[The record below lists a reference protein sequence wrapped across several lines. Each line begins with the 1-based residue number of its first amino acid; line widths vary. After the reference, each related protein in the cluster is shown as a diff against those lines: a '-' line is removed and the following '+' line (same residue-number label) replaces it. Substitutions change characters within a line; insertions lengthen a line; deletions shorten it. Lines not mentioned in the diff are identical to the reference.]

1 MIPDSRTAELGGVAA
16 TEVPDSVGL
25 LARTYTHPM
34 LDDCAVVRLVRAP
47 LTEVEDLSL
56 DVLGFSNTASAP
68 VGHVRTKAI
77 GFPAWP
83 ILHDPA
89 NARHALNLVG
99 DLQRAAKLARSRPGP
114 AKDML
119 DELAGRLGASAPHFL
134 PTFLEE
140 AARIFLALDNRA
152 YATQYFAKAR
162 EAERIHN
169 LNIDETRHRQVLL
182 EFALGGALSAKE
194 LTTESKAL
202 LERHGPEEALEQFIQ
217 LNIDRVKGGLPP
229 YANLHTDIKRLVKAA
244 KADQQ
249 EVDERLLDAMLRS
262 PAVSNA
268 PQAFWNAFM
277 KPLARMA
284 RSNPDLRDLLFDLTP
299 DGAKAAGWLEVL
311 EAAGVADELRAGER
325 DVLDWVERFITKE
338 CWAWNSDFPA
348 ELSQFIRSL
357 PHQEGKVLELPL
369 FLYGTEPEL
378 MDAALSLG
386 CRVELESQSH
396 WRDHF
401 DLRAWLADDRR
412 SELIHLAASEHAPKA
427 AAGLK
432 EVKLSEHLDVLL
444 AHEGSRQLL
453 HRWATT
459 TLTEESTA
467 PEFFTELDRLKPL
480 YTPTARAEVADELA
494 RFEAFADSSEL
505 TAKAIRDGL
514 LTELTWPTLEAAAAE
529 LGFEEADTD
538 EVSVQES
545 WPWFGVT
552 RSNRIIWVK
561 GNERGT
567 DVTIDVPGAQ
577 KFSEWRWLLVAG
589 DTACL
594 SWDSSWSRHLTWASD
609 PATHHKQEFHH
620 WPSVDFSDFSLEVE
634 AGRLCGP
641 GLLRPS
647 ATQFPTSGRAT
658 VFQEGSSHWSH
669 EPWEQQPHALDP
681 DTGKLGRESMPPGLA
696 ALVEA
701 DLRDGFSLKARR
713 TQWMQAVPE
722 TLGSPLGVADGQH
735 GWVLLT
741 RGDDELLARGIDGFS
756 WRGHQEGVH
765 DGSWPG
771 AHVARPGGGHWLVV
785 DGTLR
790 LENLAPLS
798 IACSAR
804 GRAHLLHDLPAAG
817 WHHLRVRD
825 EAVSARMRTIQAADV
840 ADLIAALPEWA
851 WDEPTDLPAT
861 VVEAAER
868 LLGTTDPALAHAVGW
883 LALCINRAVQQLRQ
897 LRDYTEGDTSRTF
910 GQWVPSEEAVSWLK
924 ALNRQGGGVLSRDDC
939 ARIARALARRRLER
953 VNAGFMPRTLLL
965 HPELFLAGACR
976 PLTTPE
982 VLQGTAAAFGVI
994 LDSGLHRPETVI
1006 LSTRQPWGGP
1016 GTDFEYGQT
1025 VETPTGPAI
1034 IIDSQWDHGER
1045 VFFLLSPGGGIPAEV
1060 NGKATEL
1067 ADRSSGIDLDAHR
1080 TAFETLLN
1088 QGGPEWDPT
1097 AAERFAEA
1105 TGWSLPAAKILLAGM
1120 PNLDSWEHN
1129 WLPKDLREFLGL
1141 KVAEANTAQKFLRGL
1156 TDGLLMKLVQA
1167 GVSDPMRTAHH
1178 GLDVDAMI
1186 ACWKTNVGDT
1196 VTLPEDILADADR
1209 TLPYG
1214 GSEQVNQLT
1223 KESASLDDLPSWL
1236 WLATRLPLQD
1246 PLRPWLADR
1255 LDHMLATSMTHEY
1268 EENLYAD
1275 TKDQVRAALGLSTF
1289 AATPQGTVQ
1298 QVGPWTLT
1306 RSEHSDEIAFHPDR
1320 VEDWELELQR
1330 ARSMPTDGFY
1340 RSRRIVDLA
1349 TVAAG
1354 HFTAVQEWLRT
1365 PGVGWA
1371 PDPLT
1376 SAPEIVAEV
1385 QTTLGLT
1392 EDSARYWLQLLALP
1406 NPTDKNIET
1415 WNGWKKAQRVKAAA
1429 PLIDKGLVIEAKR
1442 SRAGRSWFLPGGWME
1457 ASTPHLPLEVWKA
1470 PFYELEDTP
1479 KVNPRNDIVVPL
1491 VPLPQLFADAWQRH
1505 QGGDVPG
1512 YEELKTE
1519 RYRRR

>member
-16 TEVPDSVGL
+16 TEVPDSVEL

-34 LDDCAVVRLVRAP
+34 LDDRAVVRLVRVP

-56 DVLGFSNTASAP
+56 GVMGFEGAASAP

-119 DELAGRLGASAPHFL
+119 DELASRLGASAPHFL

-169 LNIDETRHRQVLL
+169 LPIDETRHRQVLL
-182 EFALGGALSAKE
+182 EFALAGALSAKE

-202 LERHGPEEALEQFIQ
+202 LERHSPEEALEQFIQ

-229 YANLHTDIKRLVKAA
+229 YANLHTDTRRLVKAA

-249 EVDERLLDAMLRS
+249 QVDERLLDAMLRS
-262 PAVSNA
+262 PAVSKA

-277 KPLARMA
+277 TPLARMA
-284 RSNPDLRDLLFDLTP
+284 EHTPEMRDLLFALTP
-299 DGAKAAGWLEVL
+299 DGAKTAGWLQVL
-311 EAAGVADELRAGER
+311 ETAGILAEMRSGER
-325 DVLDWVERFITKE
+325 DVLDWVDRFICKE
-338 CWAWNSDFPA
+338 SRTWNSDFPA

-357 PHQEGKVLELPL
+357 PSQEGRVLELPL
-369 FLYGTEPEL
+369 HPRDTEPEL
-378 MDAALSLG
+378 IDAVLSRG
-386 CRVELESQSH
+386 CRVEMDH
-396 WRDHF
+396 THDWRNRF
-401 DLRAWLADDRR
+401 DLAGWLADDRR
-412 SELIHLAASEHAPKA
+412 SDLTHLAASEHAPRA
-427 AAGLK
+427 AAGLA
-432 EVKLSEHLDVLL
+432 EVKLGEHLEVLL

-459 TLTEESTA
+459 SLTEDSTA
-467 PEFFTELDRLKPL
+467 PEFFTELERLRPL
-480 YTPTARAEVADELA
+480 YTPAARAEVAGELA
-494 RFEAFADSSEL
+494 RFESLADPAEL

-514 LTELTWPTLEAAAAE
+514 LTELTWPALEAAAAE
-529 LGFEEADTD
+529 LGSDEADPD

-545 WPWFGVT
+545 WPWFGVA
-552 RSNRIIWVK
+552 RRNRIIWTK
-561 GNERGT
+561 GDERGA

-620 WPSVDFSDFSLEVE
+620 WPSVDFGDFSLEVE
-634 AGRLCGP
+634 AGRLRGP

-647 ATQFPTSGRAT
+647 AAQFPTSGRAT

-669 EPWEQQPHALDP
+669 EPWEQDPHALDP

-701 DLRDGFSLKARR
+701 DLRDGFCLESRQ
-713 TQWMQAVPE
+713 TQWMPAVPE

-741 RGDDELLARGIDGFS
+741 RDDDELLARGIDGFT
-756 WRGHQEGVH
+756 WRGVTQHHGS
-765 DGSWPG
+765 SWPG

-785 DGTLR
+785 DGILH

-804 GRAHLLHDLPAAG
+804 GRAHLLHDLPVAG

-825 EAVSARMRTIQAADV
+825 EAVSARMRTMQAADV
-840 ADLIAALPEWA
+840 AGLIAALPQWSH
-851 WDEPTDLPAT
+851 DEPESLPDA
-861 VVEAAER
+861 VVEAAEQ
-868 LLGTTDPALAHAVGW
+868 LLGTTDPALSVAVGW
-883 LALCINRAVQQLRQ
+883 LALRLNRATQRLQQLR
-897 LRDYTEGDTSRTF
+897 DDSEGDTSRTF
-910 GQWVPSEEAVSWLK
+910 GQWMPSDKAVGWLP
-924 ALNRQGGGVLSRDDC
+924 RGSVLTHEGFT
-939 ARIARALARRRLER
+939 RINRALDGQRWDRFVVTSKAR
-953 VNAGFMPRTLLL
+953 TTLL
-965 HPELFLAGACR
+965 HPELLLAGACT
-976 PLTTPE
+976 PLASPE
-982 VLQGTAAAFGVI
+982 LIQGTAAAFGAI
-994 LDSGLHRPETVI
+994 KDSGLHQPETVTF
-1006 LSTRQPWGGP
+1006 LVRYPDGLFVS
-1016 GTDFEYGQT
+1016 DLEYGHR
-1025 VETPTGPAI
+1025 VETPTGPAVVL
-1034 IIDSQWDHGER
+1034 DSDYTRDDR
-1045 VFFLLSPGGGIPAEV
+1045 VFFLLCPSGGIPAEV
-1060 NGKATEL
+1060 NKKATEL
-1067 ADRSSGIDLDAHR
+1067 VDRSSGIDLDAH
-1080 TAFETLLN
+1080 TAAFEALLSS
-1088 QGGPEWDPT
+1088 GGPAWEPG
-1097 AAERFAEA
+1097 AAERLAEG
-1105 TGWSLPAAKILLAGM
+1105 TGWSLPTAKILLAGM

-1141 KVAEANTAQKFLRGL
+1141 KVAEAAAARTFLRGL
-1156 TDGLLMKLVQA
+1156 PLELLVALVRA
-1167 GVSDPMRTAHH
+1167 GVTDPMHVVHH
-1178 GLDVDAMI
+1178 GLDVDGII
-1186 ACWKTNVGDT
+1186 ACWKEHTAGSI
-1196 VTLPEDILADADR
+1196 TLSEEIITEAGRVIAG
-1209 TLPYG
+1209 G
-1214 GSEQVNQLT
+1214 GSHGVKRLT
-1223 KESASLDDLPSWL
+1223 EDGASLDQLPHWL
-1236 WLATRLPLQD
+1236 WLASRLPLVD

-1255 LDHMLATSMTHEY
+1255 LEHMLATSLDREY
-1268 EENLYAD
+1268 EESIYSD
-1275 TKDQVRAALGLSTF
+1275 TKDQIRTILGLPTF
-1289 AATPQGTVQ
+1289 ASTSKGTVQ
-1298 QVGPWTLT
+1298 RVGPWTLT
-1306 RSEHSDEIAFHPDR
+1306 REEHSDQLAFDPAK

-1330 ARSMPTDGFY
+1330 ARSMPADGFH
-1340 RSRRIVDLA
+1340 RSRRIADLA
-1349 TVAAG
+1349 AVAAG
-1354 HFTAVQEWLRT
+1354 HYAPIQEWLRA
-1365 PGVGWA
+1365 PGDGWA
-1371 PDPLT
+1371 ADPLT
-1376 SAPEIVAEV
+1376 SAPETLAEV
-1385 QTTLGLT
+1385 QTTLDLP
-1392 EDSARYWLQLLALP
+1392 EDSARYWLQLLALH
-1406 NPTDKNIET
+1406 NPTDKNIDL
-1415 WNGWKKAQRVKAAA
+1415 WNGWKKTHRVKAAA
-1429 PLIDKGLVIEAKR
+1429 PLLEKGLVIEAKR

-1457 ASTPHLPLEVWKA
+1457 ARAPHLPLEVWKA

-1479 KVNPRNDIVVPL
+1479 KVNSRWYVVVPT
-1491 VPLPQLFADAWQRH
+1491 VPLPRLFADAWQRF

-1512 YEELKTE
+1512 YEELRTE